1 MLSRHRELTSCCHIP
16 READVPVPREAPRQV
31 VLLIARSAMCLLCEP
46 RTLPPR
52 VAARTARTSR
62 VRDKGGGF
70 AVVVA
75 GRGLAVDV
83 EPPTLKTLLAGIKS
97 VGLSE
102 GARCWDLRESGGA
115 LCVQRVWQHSAPLV
129 TFGRIAAL
137 SKRESLVASREQLGV
152 LLARGQ
158 QPAAPRGIGRLI
170 GTSIRRRLLVHV
182 EGAELNTK
190 RLCQP
195 ENELVRTANAHAAQ
209 FSAWKTALVRA
220 GVGPSTTH
228 SRREQATAYAI
239 GSLNQ
244 HHVTWPERTGGSQ
257 PIPRISSGD
266 AAAHNHNRLPSSA
279 CMGASPAFVG
289 QAAVAAPH
297 ARPARRNAQHT
308 MPHTSATAG
317 QSSFRRRVE
326 VKSGSLP
333 RPSTSADGVSSVLP
347 RPSISVDGA
356 SAVLPHPGIC

>member
-1 MLSRHRELTSCCHIP
+1 M
-16 READVPVPREAPRQV
+16 
-31 VLLIARSAMCLLCEP
+31 
-46 RTLPPR
+46 
-52 VAARTARTSR
+52 
-62 VRDKGGGF
+62 RDKRGGV

-195 ENELVRTANAHAAQ
+195 ENELVRTANVHAAQ
-209 FSAWKTALVRA
+209 FSAWKTTLVRA

-266 AAAHNHNRLPSSA
+266 AAAHNHNRLPLFG
-279 CMGASPAFVG
+279 CGRGG
-289 QAAVAAPH
+289 Q
-297 ARPARRNAQHT
+297 
-308 MPHTSATAG
+308 
-317 QSSFRRRVE
+317 RRRHFDD
-326 VKSGSLP
+326 GSLARFRGPGGGRGAPCTSCQEERAAHDATHERNGRPEQLPTP
-333 RPSTSADGVSSVLP
+333 RGSEERLVTTSEHLCRRCLKRVTTSEHL
-347 RPSISVDGA
+347 
-356 SAVLPHPGIC
+356 C